1 MKTLLNL
8 LPEDKKDL
16 VQNRLRSRF
25 LLWQLFLFFVL
36 EVFYFLA
43 LVSMYLILNF
53 QLGSLQSIA
62 DNARTSSQ
70 GEEKRLITYE
80 EKFQEV
86 NKKIDLIGSV
96 DRSHVYFSQVFHL
109 LDALTPNGI
118 TVDHM
123 STKDYTVSLFGRA
136 NKREDLLSFNERL
149 KGAPEC
155 ITDVTIPLSNLFSQE
170 QIDFQVDFTLKP
182 DCLKKDPL

>member
-8 LPEDKKDL
+8 LPEEKKDL
-16 VQNRLRSRF
+16 VQSRLRSRF
-25 LLWQLFLFFVL
+25 LLWQLFLLFLL

-53 QLGSLQSIA
+53 QLGSLQTLTENA
-62 DNARTSSQ
+62 DFSSQ
-70 GEEKRLITYE
+70 GEEKRLNTYE
-80 EKFQEV
+80 EKFQEM
-86 NKKIDLIGSV
+86 NKKVDLVGSV
-96 DRSHVYFSQVFHL
+96 DRSHVYFSQVFRL

-118 TVDHM
+118 VVDHL

-136 NKREDLLSFNERL
+136 DKREDLLLFDERL

-155 ITDVTIPLSNLFSQE
+155 VTDVNIPLSNLFSQE
-170 QIDFQVDFTLKP
+170 KIDFQVDFTITP
-182 DCLKKDPL
+182 TCLKQDPL